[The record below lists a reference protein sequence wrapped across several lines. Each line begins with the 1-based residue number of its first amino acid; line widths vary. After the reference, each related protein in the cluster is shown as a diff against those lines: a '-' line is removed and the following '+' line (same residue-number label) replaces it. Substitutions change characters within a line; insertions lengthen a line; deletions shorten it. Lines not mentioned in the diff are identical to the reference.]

1 MLDEETMNKLI
12 AKAAAHPEFRKVFE
26 QFLKWSQEASMTGW
40 TVEEMA
46 SVCMMGFAIGQDPGL
61 QEMVKNMAMIG
72 KLGLD
77 IVDDN

>member
-12 AKAAAHPEFRKVFE
+12 AKAALDPEFRKVFE
-26 QFLKWSQEASMTGW
+26 AFLKWSQEASMAGW

-46 SVCMMGFAIGQDPGL
+46 SVCMMGFAIGQDPSL
-61 QEMVKNMAMIG
+61 QDMVKNMAMIG

-77 IVDDN
+77 IVDD

>member
-1 MLDEETMNKLI
+1 MLDEETMNKLML
-12 AKAAAHPEFRKVFE
+12 KAALDPEFRKVFE

-46 SVCMMGFAIGQDPGL
+46 SVCMMGFAIGQDPSL
-61 QEMVKNMAMIG
+61 QEMVKNMAAIG

-77 IVDDN
+77 IVDD

>member
-1 MLDEETMNKLI
+1 
-12 AKAAAHPEFRKVFE
+12 
-26 QFLKWSQEASMTGW
+26 MTGW

-46 SVCMMGFAIGQDPGL
+46 SVCMMGFAIGQDPSL

-77 IVDDN
+77 IVDD

>member
-12 AKAAAHPEFRKVFE
+12 AKAAQDPEFRKVFE
-26 QFLKWSQEASMTGW
+26 QFLKWSQEASMAGW

-46 SVCMMGFAIGQDPGL
+46 SVCMMGFAIGQDPTL
-61 QEMVKNMAMIG
+61 QDMVKNMAMIG

-77 IVDDN
+77 IVDD

>member
-1 MLDEETMNKLI
+1 MMNELI
-12 AKAAAHPEFRKVFE
+12 KKAASDPEWMKVFE
-26 QFLKWSQEASMTGW
+26 AFMEWSQKASLLGW

-46 SVCMMGFAIGQDPGL
+46 SVCMMGYTVGKDPSL

-77 IVDDN
+77 IVDD